1 MHASRTL
8 FKAILEFT
16 PHTRTKTLT
25 IQGCP
30 IYDLTEFD
38 PRRVRMNMP
47 MTVRL
52 CLLLVSATMAC
63 CARAP
68 ATPLPPVHP
77 DTAASS
83 PTSPQVSVSSTPDP
97 VDLEPARST
106 RHFGL
111 AGLGLMATALGAYW
125 RMHRGTAARR
135 RLWRRRCAHGGP
147 PAAGAPIA
155 GLIDSH
161 CRAPGRH
168 RVRRYDYDRFY
179 LRMVR
184 DL

>member
-1 MHASRTL
+1 MS
-8 FKAILEFT
+8 
-16 PHTRTKTLT
+16 
-25 IQGCP
+25 
-30 IYDLTEFD
+30 
-38 PRRVRMNMP
+38 
-47 MTVRL
+47 
-52 CLLLVSATMAC
+52 C

-77 DTAASS
+77 DTATSS
-83 PTSPQVSVSSTPDP
+83 PTSAQVIVSSTPDP

-135 RLWRRRCAHGGP
+135 RLWRRHCAHDGP
-147 PAAGAPIA
+147 RAAWAPNA
-155 GLIDSH
+155 GLINSH